1 MSGLSHK
8 IYVLTFIVII
18 FVVFGGLTFFG
29 LDYYLTENEQRFY
42 HAQNE
47 VFKPSGTI
55 GHGTGII
62 GFFLIILGMLI
73 YTARKRFGFLSNL
86 GDLKYW
92 LEFHIFLCSLGAAL
106 VLFHSAFIFA
116 GFAAYAFLA
125 MVLVL
130 ISGVIG
136 LFFFRQVPRTRE
148 GRKMTL
154 DELKGNRV
162 NFNSEFREKY
172 KLDNEFIEFINST
185 LKIESLNLNGPYF
198 AVIYNHL
205 QYEKQ
210 LLFSIKSE
218 LVLRNISRSDYKT
231 IVKCI
236 HDDIVLNRRIIL
248 FSKMQSYYKLWNIIH
263 LLLMF
268 LMMIVVIAH
277 VVISV
282 LFGYKWIF

>member
-8 IYVLTFIVII
+8 IYVLTFIVIV
-18 FVVFGGLTFFG
+18 FVVFGGLTFLG
-29 LDYYLTENEQRFY
+29 LDYYITENEQRFY
-42 HAQNE
+42 HGQNDL
-47 VFKPSGTI
+47 FKPSGTI

-62 GFFLIILGMLI
+62 GFFLIILGILI
-73 YTARKRFGFLSNL
+73 YTARKKFGFLSNL
-86 GDLKYW
+86 GDLKHW
-92 LEFHIFLCSLGAAL
+92 LEFHIFLCSLGAVL

-130 ISGVIG
+130 ISGAIG

-154 DELKGNRV
+154 DELNQNRV
-162 NFNSEFREKY
+162 NFDANFQKEY

-185 LKIESLNLNGPYF
+185 LKIESLNFNGPYF
-198 AVIYNHL
+198 AVIYNHI

-218 LVLRNISRSDYKT
+218 LILRNVSKSDFKI

-236 HDDIVLNRRIIL
+236 QDDIVLNRRIIL